1 MNSYQDN
8 ALATE
13 AKTKSEDLLIALSR
27 EARRLHKLALSNS
40 KMKSLPVLR
49 RLINSQVLSQLSL
62 VELYQQQSL
71 IQRKH
76 LLNLLA
82 KEMGYSHW
90 ALLKSALEHPE
101 VNIESHSSAVL
112 LGVGYPNLW
121 FSNMEK
127 ALEYTSNNSG
137 KAVRVGEQAVVV
149 PNNSATH

>member
-13 AKTKSEDLLIALSR
+13 AKTNSEDLLIALSR
-27 EARRLHKLALSNS
+27 EARRLHKLSQSPS

-76 LLNLLA
+76 LLI
-82 KEMGYSHW
+82 Y
-90 ALLKSALEHPE
+90 
-101 VNIESHSSAVL
+101 
-112 LGVGYPNLW
+112 
-121 FSNMEK
+121 
-127 ALEYTSNNSG
+127 
-137 KAVRVGEQAVVV
+137 
-149 PNNSATH
+149 